1 MTKKGN
7 EFSLFLG
14 CTIPLKMPQLEK
26 AFRDVASI
34 LGVELKE
41 MEGVSCCPEPVSL
54 QSLNIDTWL
63 TLGARNLAI
72 AEKMGL
78 DVLTI
83 CSGCYETL
91 KTVSVLL
98 GEDPEHLKKI
108 NEILKKINYEYT
120 GKINVYHFVELFTQP
135 EWLEKMKNLTIKPL
149 DDLNLAV
156 HYGCHLVRP
165 SKIMR
170 FDHPEKPERIDL
182 ILQTLGANTIE
193 FATKLE
199 CCGYCAR
206 LQEEIGEKLVEDK
219 MTELCELEE
228 EVDALIA
235 VCPACVTQ
243 YDRKEK
249 IIARR
254 TGKELDIPVLYLPEI
269 MAIALGVALEDLSLS
284 TRSVKPNKLIEKLTT

>member
-1 MTKKGN
+1 M
-7 EFSLFLG
+7 ELALYLG
-14 CTIPLKMPQLEK
+14 CTIPLKMPHLEK
-26 AFRDVASI
+26 AFRDVAGI
-34 LGVELKE
+34 LDVKLKE

-54 QSLNIDTWL
+54 QSLNIDTWI

-78 DVLTI
+78 DILTI

-98 GEDPEHLKKI
+98 EEDEKYLEKI
-108 NEILKKINYEYT
+108 DAILKKINYHYT
-120 GKINVYHFVELFTQP
+120 GKTKVYHFVELFSQP
-135 EWLEKMKNLTIKPL
+135 EWLEKLKALTVKPL
-149 DDLNLAV
+149 DDLTLAV

-165 SKIMR
+165 SKIMQ
-170 FDHPEKPERIDL
+170 FDHPEKPEKIDI
-182 ILQTLGANTIE
+182 ILQALGANTID
-193 FATKLE
+193 FASKLE
-199 CCGYCAR
+199 CCGFCAR

-235 VCPACVTQ
+235 VCPACTTQ

-249 IIARR
+249 MISRK
-254 TGKELDIPVLYLPEI
+254 TGKKLDMPILYLAEI
-269 MAIALGVALEDLSLS
+269 MAVALGVDLQDLSLKN
-284 TRSVKPNKLIEKLTT
+284 RSVKPNKLIDKLTT

>member
-1 MTKKGN
+1 M
-7 EFSLFLG
+7 EFAMFLG
-14 CTIPLKMPQLEK
+14 CTIPLKLPHFEK
-26 AFRDVASI
+26 AFRQIASI
-34 LGVELKE
+34 LDVKLKE
-41 MEGVSCCPEPVSL
+41 MEGVSCCPEPVAM
-54 QSLNIDTWL
+54 QSLNIDTWM
-63 TLGARNLAI
+63 TLGARNLSI

-98 GEDPEHLKKI
+98 EEDKEYLEKI
-108 NEILKKINYEYT
+108 NGILKKINHSYT
-120 GKINVYHFVELFTQP
+120 GKTKVYHFVELFAEP
-135 EWLEKMKNLTIKPL
+135 EWLDKIKNLVVKPL

-170 FDHPEKPERIDL
+170 FDHPEKPEKIDL
-182 ILQTLGANTIE
+182 ILKTLGAKTID
-193 FATKLE
+193 FASKLE

-206 LQEEIGEKLVEDK
+206 LQDEIGEKLVEDK

-228 EVDALIA
+228 GVDALIA
-235 VCPACVTQ
+235 VCPACITQ

-249 IIARR
+249 LISRR
-254 TGKELDIPVLYLPEI
+254 TGTDLDIPVLYLPEI
-269 MAIALGVALEDLSLS
+269 MAIALGIEIEDLNLKK
-284 TRSVKPNKLIEKLTT
+284 RSVKPTKLIEKLTT

>member
-1 MTKKGN
+1 M
-7 EFSLFLG
+7 EYAFFLG
-14 CTIPLKMPQLEK
+14 CTIPLKLPHLEK

-34 LGVELKE
+34 LDVKLKE

-54 QSLNIDTWL
+54 QSLNIDTWM

-78 DVLTI
+78 DILTI

-98 GEDPEHLKKI
+98 EEDEKYLEKI
-108 NEILKKINYEYT
+108 NAILKKINYKYT
-120 GKINVYHFVELFTQP
+120 GKTKVYHFVELFSQP
-135 EWLEKMKNLTIKPL
+135 EWLNKIKELTVKPL

-156 HYGCHLVRP
+156 HYGCHLIRP
-165 SKIMR
+165 SKIMQ
-170 FDHPEKPERIDL
+170 FDHPEKPEKIDI
-182 ILQTLGANTIE
+182 ILEALGAKTVD

-199 CCGYCAR
+199 CCGFCAR
-206 LQEEIGEKLVEDK
+206 LQEEIGEKLVEEK
-219 MTELCELEE
+219 MTELCDLEE

-235 VCPACVTQ
+235 VCPACTTQ

-249 IIARR
+249 IIARK
-254 TGKELDIPVLYLPEI
+254 TGKKLDIPVLYLAEI
-269 MAIALGVALEDLSLS
+269 MAVALGVELEDLSLKQ
-284 TRSVKPNKLIEKLTT
+284 RSVKPNKLIEKLTT

>member
-1 MTKKGN
+1 M
-7 EFSLFLG
+7 EYALFLG
-14 CTIPLKMPQLEK
+14 CTIPLKLPHLEK

-34 LGVELKE
+34 LNVKLKE

-54 QSLNIDTWL
+54 QSLNIDTWM

-78 DVLTI
+78 NIMTI

-98 GEDPEHLKKI
+98 EEDEEYLAKI
-108 NEILKKINYEYT
+108 NEILKKINYKYT
-120 GKINVYHFVELFTQP
+120 GKTKVLHFVELFSQP
-135 EWLEKMKNLTIKPL
+135 EWLEKIKNILVKPL

-165 SKIMR
+165 SKIMQ
-170 FDHPEKPERIDL
+170 FDHPEKPEKIDI
-182 ILQTLGANTIE
+182 ILQALGAKTIE

-206 LQEEIGEKLVEDK
+206 LQDEIGEKLVEDK

-235 VCPACVTQ
+235 VCPACTTQ

-249 IIARR
+249 IISRKS
-254 TGKELDIPVLYLPEI
+254 GKDLDIPVLYLAEI
-269 MAIALGVALEDLSLS
+269 MAYAFGVDLQDLSLKN
-284 TRSVKPNKLIEKLTT
+284 RSVKPYKLINKLTT

>member
-1 MTKKGN
+1 M
-7 EFSLFLG
+7 EFAMFLG
-14 CTIPLKMPQLEK
+14 CTIPLKLPHFEK
-26 AFRDVASI
+26 AFRQVANI
-34 LGVELKE
+34 LNVKLKE
-41 MEGVSCCPEPVSL
+41 MEGVSCCPEPVAM
-54 QSLNIDTWL
+54 QSLNIDTWMA
-63 TLGARNLAI
+63 LGARNLSI

-98 GEDPEHLKKI
+98 EEDREYLEKI
-108 NEILKKINYEYT
+108 NSILKKINYSYT
-120 GKINVYHFVELFTQP
+120 GKTKVYHFVEIFAQP
-135 EWLEKMKNLTIKPL
+135 EWLNKIKNLVVKPL

-156 HYGCHLVRP
+156 HYGCHLIRP

-170 FDHPEKPERIDL
+170 FDHPEKPEKIDI
-182 ILQTLGANTIE
+182 ILETLGAKTID
-193 FATKLE
+193 FASKLE

-206 LQEEIGEKLVEDK
+206 LQDEIGEKLVEDK

-228 EVDALIA
+228 DVDALIA

-249 IIARR
+249 IISRR
-254 TGKELDIPVLYLPEI
+254 TGKDLDIPVLYLPEM
-269 MAIALGVALEDLSLS
+269 MAIALGIELEDLSLKN
-284 TRSVKPNKLIEKLTT
+284 RSVKPTKLIEKLTT

>member
-1 MTKKGN
+1 M
-7 EFSLFLG
+7 EYALFLG
-14 CTIPLKMPQLEK
+14 CTIPLKLPHLEK

-34 LGVELKE
+34 LNVKLKE

-54 QSLNIDTWL
+54 QSLNIDTWM

-78 DVLTI
+78 NIMTI

-98 GEDPEHLKKI
+98 KEDEEYLAKI
-108 NEILKKINYEYT
+108 NEILKKINYKYT
-120 GKINVYHFVELFTQP
+120 GKTKVFHFVELFSQP
-135 EWLEKMKNLTIKPL
+135 EWLEKIKNILVKPL
-149 DDLNLAV
+149 DDLNFAV
-156 HYGCHLVRP
+156 HYGCHLIRP
-165 SKIMR
+165 SKIMQ
-170 FDHPEKPERIDL
+170 FDHPEKPEKIDI
-182 ILQTLGANTIE
+182 ILQALGAKTIE

-206 LQEEIGEKLVEDK
+206 LQDEIGEKLVEDK

-235 VCPACVTQ
+235 VCPACITQ

-249 IIARR
+249 IISRKS
-254 TGKELDIPVLYLPEI
+254 GKDLDIPVLYLAEI
-269 MAIALGVALEDLSLS
+269 MAYALGVDLQDLSLKN
-284 TRSVKPNKLIEKLTT
+284 RSVKPYKLINKLTT

>member
-1 MTKKGN
+1 M
-7 EFSLFLG
+7 EYALFLG
-14 CTIPLKMPQLEK
+14 CTIPLKLPHLEK
-26 AFRDVASI
+26 AFRDVAGI
-34 LGVELKE
+34 LDLKLKE

-54 QSLNIDTWL
+54 QSLNIDTWMA
-63 TLGARNLAI
+63 LGARNLAI

-78 DVLTI
+78 DILTI

-98 GEDPEHLKKI
+98 EEDEKYLEKI
-108 NEILKKINYEYT
+108 NGILKKINYNYT
-120 GKINVYHFVELFTQP
+120 GKTKVYHFVELFSQP
-135 EWLEKMKNLTIKPL
+135 EWLDKLKELTVKPL

-165 SKIMR
+165 SKIMQ
-170 FDHPEKPERIDL
+170 FDHPEKPEKIDI
-182 ILQTLGANTIE
+182 ILEALGAKTVD

-206 LQEEIGEKLVEDK
+206 LQEEIGENLVEEK

-235 VCPACVTQ
+235 VCPACTTQ

-249 IIARR
+249 MIARK
-254 TGKELDIPVLYLPEI
+254 TGKELDIPVLYLAEI
-269 MAIALGVALEDLSLS
+269 MAIALGVELEDLNLKQ
-284 TRSVKPNKLIEKLTT
+284 RSVKPNKLIEKLTT

>member
-1 MTKKGN
+1 M
-7 EFSLFLG
+7 EYALFLG
-14 CTIPLKMPQLEK
+14 CTIPLKLPHLEK
-26 AFRDVASI
+26 AFRDVAGI
-34 LGVELKE
+34 LDVKLKE

-54 QSLNIDTWL
+54 QSLNMDTWV

-78 DVLTI
+78 NILTI

-98 GEDPEHLKKI
+98 AEDKEYLNKI
-108 NEILKKINYEYT
+108 NGILKKINYHYA
-120 GKINVYHFVELFTQP
+120 GKTKVFHFVELFSQP
-135 EWLEKMKNLTIKPL
+135 EWIDKLKSLTVRPL

-156 HYGCHLVRP
+156 HYGCHLIRP
-165 SKIMR
+165 SKIMQ
-170 FDHPEKPERIDL
+170 FDHPERPETIDRIL
-182 ILQTLGANTIE
+182 KALGAKTID
-193 FATKLE
+193 FASKLE

-206 LQEEIGEKLVEDK
+206 LQEEIGEHLVEQK

-235 VCPACVTQ
+235 VCPACTTQ

-249 IIARR
+249 IIARNKN
-254 TGKELDIPVLYLPEI
+254 KELDIPVLYLAEI
-269 MAIALGVALEDLSLS
+269 MAIALGVELEDLSL
-284 TRSVKPNKLIEKLTT
+284 TNRSVKPNKLIEKLTT

>member
-1 MTKKGN
+1 M
-7 EFSLFLG
+7 EYALFLG
-14 CTIPLKMPQLEK
+14 CTIPLKLPHLEK

-34 LGVELKE
+34 LNVKLKE

-54 QSLNIDTWL
+54 QSLNIDTWM

-78 DVLTI
+78 NIMTI

-98 GEDPEHLKKI
+98 EEDQEYLAKI
-108 NEILKKINYEYT
+108 NEILKKINYKYT
-120 GKINVYHFVELFTQP
+120 GKTKVFHFVELFSQP
-135 EWLEKMKNLTIKPL
+135 EWLEKMKNILVNPL

-165 SKIMR
+165 SKIMQ
-170 FDHPEKPERIDL
+170 FDHPEKPQKIDI
-182 ILQTLGANTIE
+182 ILQALGAKTIE
-193 FATKLE
+193 FANKLE

-206 LQEEIGEKLVEDK
+206 LQDEIGEKLVEDK

-235 VCPACVTQ
+235 VCPACTTQ

-249 IIARR
+249 IISRKS
-254 TGKELDIPVLYLPEI
+254 GKDLDIPVLYLAEI
-269 MAIALGVALEDLSLS
+269 MAYALGVDLQDLSLKK
-284 TRSVKPNKLIEKLTT
+284 RSVKPNKLIDKLTT

>member
-1 MTKKGN
+1 M
-7 EFSLFLG
+7 EFAMFLG
-14 CTIPLKMPQLEK
+14 CTIPLKLPHFEK
-26 AFRDVASI
+26 AFRQIASI
-34 LGVELKE
+34 LDVKLKE
-41 MEGVSCCPEPVSL
+41 MEGVSCCPEPVAM
-54 QSLNIDTWL
+54 QSLNIDTWM
-63 TLGARNLAI
+63 TLGARNLSI

-98 GEDPEHLKKI
+98 EEDREYLEKI
-108 NEILKKINYEYT
+108 NSILKKINYNYT
-120 GKINVYHFVELFTQP
+120 GKTKVYHFVEIFAQP
-135 EWLEKMKNLTIKPL
+135 EWLNKIKNLVVKPL

-156 HYGCHLVRP
+156 HYGCHLIRP

-170 FDHPEKPERIDL
+170 FDHPERPEKIDL
-182 ILQTLGANTIE
+182 ILETLGAKTID
-193 FATKLE
+193 FASKLE

-206 LQEEIGEKLVEDK
+206 LQDEIGEKLVEDK

-228 EVDALIA
+228 DVDALIA

-249 IIARR
+249 IISRR
-254 TGKELDIPVLYLPEI
+254 TGTDLDIPVLYLPEI
-269 MAIALGVALEDLSLS
+269 MAIALGIELEDLNLKN
-284 TRSVKPNKLIEKLTT
+284 RSVKPTKLIEKLTT

>member
-1 MTKKGN
+1 MKKELG
-7 EFSLFLG
+7 FFIG
-14 CTIPLKMPQLEK
+14 CTIPLKLPHLEK

-34 LGVELKE
+34 LDLKLRE

-54 QSLNIDTWL
+54 QSLNIDTWM

-78 DVLTI
+78 DILTI

-98 GEDPEHLKKI
+98 EEDEEYLKKI
-108 NEILKKINYEYT
+108 NAILNKINYNYT
-120 GKINVYHFVELFTQP
+120 GKTKVYHFVELFSQP
-135 EWLEKMKNLTIKPL
+135 EWLDKIKSLVVKPL

-165 SKIMR
+165 SKIMQ
-170 FDHPEKPERIDL
+170 FDHPEKPEKIDI
-182 ILQTLGANTIE
+182 ILQTLGAKTVD
-193 FATKLE
+193 FANKLE
-199 CCGYCAR
+199 CCGFCAR

-228 EVDALIA
+228 DVDGLVA
-235 VCPACVTQ
+235 VCPACTTQ

-249 IIARR
+249 IIARK
-254 TGKELDIPVLYLPEI
+254 TGKELDIPVLYLAEM
-269 MAIALGVALEDLSLS
+269 MAIALGVELEELSLKN
-284 TRSVKPNKLIEKLTT
+284 RSVKPNKLIEKLTT

>member
-1 MTKKGN
+1 M
-7 EFSLFLG
+7 EYALFLG
-14 CTIPLKMPQLEK
+14 CTIPLKLPHLEK
-26 AFRDVASI
+26 AFRDVAGI
-34 LGVELKE
+34 LDVKLKE

-54 QSLNIDTWL
+54 QSLNMDTWV

-78 DVLTI
+78 NILTI

-98 GEDPEHLKKI
+98 AEDKEYLDKI
-108 NEILKKINYEYT
+108 NGILKKIDYHYT
-120 GKINVYHFVELFTQP
+120 GKTKVFHFVELFSQP
-135 EWLEKMKNLTIKPL
+135 EWLDKLKSLTVRPL

-156 HYGCHLVRP
+156 HYGCHLIRP
-165 SKIMR
+165 SKIMQ
-170 FDHPEKPERIDL
+170 FDHPERPETIDL
-182 ILQTLGANTIE
+182 ILKALGAKTID

-206 LQEEIGEKLVEDK
+206 LQEEIGENLVEQK

-235 VCPACVTQ
+235 VCPACTTQ

-249 IIARR
+249 IIARNKN
-254 TGKELDIPVLYLPEI
+254 KELDIPVLYLAEI
-269 MAIALGVALEDLSLS
+269 MAIALGVELEDLSL
-284 TRSVKPNKLIEKLTT
+284 TNRSVKPKKLIEKLTT

>member
-1 MTKKGN
+1 M
-7 EFSLFLG
+7 EELALYLG
-14 CTIPLKMPQLEK
+14 CTIPLKMPHLEK
-26 AFRDVASI
+26 AFREVASI
-34 LGVELKE
+34 LDVKLKE

-54 QSLNIDTWL
+54 QSLNIDTWV

-78 DVLTI
+78 DILTI

-98 GEDPEHLKKI
+98 EEDEKYLEKI
-108 NEILKKINYEYT
+108 DGILKKINYNYK
-120 GKINVYHFVELFTQP
+120 GKTKVYHFVELFSRP
-135 EWLEKMKNLTIKPL
+135 EWLEKLKSLTVKPL
-149 DDLNLAV
+149 DNLTLAV

-170 FDHPEKPERIDL
+170 FDHPEKPEKIDV
-182 ILQTLGANTIE
+182 ILEALGAKTIE
-193 FATKLE
+193 FANKLE
-199 CCGYCAR
+199 CCGFCAR

-235 VCPACVTQ
+235 VCPACTTQ
-243 YDRKEK
+243 LDRKEK
-249 IIARR
+249 MVSRK
-254 TGKELDIPVLYLPEI
+254 TGKELDIPVLYLAEI
-269 MAIALGVALEDLSLS
+269 MAVALGVELQDLNLKN
-284 TRSVKPNKLIEKLTT
+284 RSVKPNKLIEKLTT

>member
-1 MTKKGN
+1 M
-7 EFSLFLG
+7 EYAFFLG
-14 CTIPLKMPQLEK
+14 CTIPLKLPHLEK

-34 LGVELKE
+34 LDVKLKE
-41 MEGVSCCPEPVSL
+41 MDGVSCCPEPVSL
-54 QSLNIDTWL
+54 QSLNIDTWM

-78 DVLTI
+78 DILTI

-98 GEDPEHLKKI
+98 EEDEKYLEKI
-108 NEILKKINYEYT
+108 NAILKKINYKYT
-120 GKINVYHFVELFTQP
+120 GKTKVYHFVEIFSQP
-135 EWLEKMKNLTIKPL
+135 EWLDKLKELAVKPL

-156 HYGCHLVRP
+156 HYGCHLIRP
-165 SKIMR
+165 SKIMQ
-170 FDHPEKPERIDL
+170 FDHPEKPEKIDL
-182 ILQTLGANTIE
+182 ILEALGAKTVD

-206 LQEEIGEKLVEDK
+206 LQEEIGENLVEEK

-235 VCPACVTQ
+235 VCPACTTQ
-243 YDRKEK
+243 IDRKEK
-249 IIARR
+249 IVARKK
-254 TGKELDIPVLYLPEI
+254 GKELDIPVLYLAEI
-269 MAIALGVALEDLSLS
+269 MAIALGVELEDLSLKQ
-284 TRSVKPNKLIEKLTT
+284 RSVKPNKLIEKLTT

>member
-1 MTKKGN
+1 MVDYA
-7 EFSLFLG
+7 FFLG
-14 CTIPLKMPQLEK
+14 CTIPLKLPHLEK
-26 AFRDVASI
+26 AFRDIASI
-34 LGVELKE
+34 LGIGLKE
-41 MEGVSCCPEPVSL
+41 MEGVSCCPEPVAL
-54 QSLNIDTWL
+54 QSLNVDTWM
-63 TLGARNLAI
+63 TLGARNLSI

-98 GEDPEHLKKI
+98 EEDPEYRKKI
-108 NEILKKINYEYT
+108 NEILGKINYNYK
-120 GKINVYHFVELFTQP
+120 GKTKVYHFVEIFSQP
-135 EWLEKMKNLTIKPL
+135 EWLEKIKSLMVKPL

-170 FDHPEKPERIDL
+170 FDHPEKPEKIDI
-182 ILQTLGANTIE
+182 ILEALGAKTVD

-206 LQEEIGEKLVEDK
+206 LQEEIGETLVEEK

-235 VCPACVTQ
+235 VCPACITQ

-249 IIARR
+249 IISRR
-254 TGKELDIPVLYLPEI
+254 SDKELDIPVLYLPEI
-269 MAIALGVALEDLSLS
+269 MAVALGVELEDLDLKK
-284 TRSVKPNKLIEKLTT
+284 RSVKPDKLIEKLTT

>member
-1 MTKKGN
+1 M
-7 EFSLFLG
+7 
-14 CTIPLKMPQLEK
+14 EK
-26 AFRDVASI
+26 AFRDVAGI
-34 LGVELKE
+34 LDVNLKE

-54 QSLNIDTWL
+54 QSLNMDTWV

-78 DVLTI
+78 NILTI

-98 GEDPEHLKKI
+98 AEDKEYLDKI
-108 NEILKKINYEYT
+108 NGILKKINYHYA
-120 GKINVYHFVELFTQP
+120 GKTKVFHFVELFSQP
-135 EWLEKMKNLTIKPL
+135 EWLEKLKSLTVRPL

-156 HYGCHLVRP
+156 HYGCHLIRP
-165 SKIMR
+165 SKIMQ
-170 FDHPEKPERIDL
+170 FDHPERPETIDL
-182 ILQTLGANTIE
+182 ILKALGAKTID

-206 LQEEIGEKLVEDK
+206 LQEEIGENLVEQK

-235 VCPACVTQ
+235 VCPACTTQ

-249 IIARR
+249 IIARNKN
-254 TGKELDIPVLYLPEI
+254 KELDIPVLYLAEI
-269 MAIALGVALEDLSLS
+269 MAIALGVELEDLSL
-284 TRSVKPNKLIEKLTT
+284 TNRSVKPKKLIEKLTT

>member
-1 MTKKGN
+1 M
-7 EFSLFLG
+7 EYALFLG
-14 CTIPLKMPQLEK
+14 CTIPLKLPHLEK
-26 AFRDVASI
+26 AFRDVAGI
-34 LGVELKE
+34 IDVKLKE

-54 QSLNIDTWL
+54 QSLNMDTWV

-78 DVLTI
+78 NILTI

-98 GEDPEHLKKI
+98 AEDKEYLNKI
-108 NEILKKINYEYT
+108 NGILKKINYHYA
-120 GKINVYHFVELFTQP
+120 GKTKVFHFVELFSQP
-135 EWLEKMKNLTIKPL
+135 EWIEKLKSLTVRPL

-156 HYGCHLVRP
+156 HYGCHLIRP
-165 SKIMR
+165 SKIMQ
-170 FDHPEKPERIDL
+170 FDHPERPETIDRIL
-182 ILQTLGANTIE
+182 KALGAKTID

-206 LQEEIGEKLVEDK
+206 LQDEIGEHLVEQK

-235 VCPACVTQ
+235 VCPACTTQ

-249 IIARR
+249 IIARNKN
-254 TGKELDIPVLYLPEI
+254 KELDIPVLYLAEI
-269 MAIALGVALEDLSLS
+269 MAIALGVELEDLSL
-284 TRSVKPNKLIEKLTT
+284 TNRSVKPKKLIEKLTT

>member
-1 MTKKGN
+1 M
-7 EFSLFLG
+7 EYALFLG
-14 CTIPLKMPQLEK
+14 CTIPLKLPHLEK
-26 AFRDVASI
+26 AFRDVAGI
-34 LGVELKE
+34 LGVKLKE

-54 QSLNIDTWL
+54 QSLNMDTWV

-78 DVLTI
+78 NILTI

-98 GEDPEHLKKI
+98 EEDEAYLKKI
-108 NEILKKINYEYT
+108 NGILKKINYSYK
-120 GKINVYHFVELFTQP
+120 GKTKVYHFVELFSQP
-135 EWLEKMKNLTIKPL
+135 DWLEKIKKLTLKPL

-156 HYGCHLVRP
+156 HYGCHLIRP
-165 SKIMR
+165 SKIMQ
-170 FDHPEKPERIDL
+170 FDHPEKPEKIDI
-182 ILQTLGANTIE
+182 ILEALGAKTVE
-193 FATKLE
+193 FANKLE

-235 VCPACVTQ
+235 VCPACTTQ

-254 TGKELDIPVLYLPEI
+254 TGKELDIPILYLAEI
-269 MAIALGVALEDLSLS
+269 MAVALGVDLQDLSLKN
-284 TRSVKPNKLIEKLTT
+284 RSVKPDKLIEKLTT

>member
-1 MTKKGN
+1 M
-7 EFSLFLG
+7 EFAMFLG
-14 CTIPLKMPQLEK
+14 CTIPLKLPHFEK
-26 AFRDVASI
+26 AFRQIASI
-34 LGVELKE
+34 LDVKLKE
-41 MEGVSCCPEPVSL
+41 MEGVSCCPEPVAM
-54 QSLNIDTWL
+54 QSLNIDTWMA
-63 TLGARNLAI
+63 LGARNLSI

-98 GEDPEHLKKI
+98 EEDREYLEKI
-108 NEILKKINYEYT
+108 NRILKKINHSYS
-120 GKINVYHFVELFTQP
+120 GKTKVYHFVELFTEP
-135 EWLEKMKNLTIKPL
+135 EWLDKIKSLVVKPL

-170 FDHPEKPERIDL
+170 FDHPERPEKIDI
-182 ILQTLGANTIE
+182 ILETLGAKTID
-193 FATKLE
+193 FANKLE

-206 LQEEIGEKLVEDK
+206 LQDEIGEKLVEDK

-228 EVDALIA
+228 DIDALIA

-249 IIARR
+249 IISRR
-254 TGKELDIPVLYLPEI
+254 TGKDLDIPVLYLPEM
-269 MAIALGVALEDLSLS
+269 MAVALGIELEDLNLKN
-284 TRSVKPNKLIEKLTT
+284 RSVKPTKLIEKLTT

>member
-1 MTKKGN
+1 MKD
-7 EFSLFLG
+7 FALFLG
-14 CTIPLKMPQLEK
+14 CTIPLKLPHLEK

-34 LGVELKE
+34 LGIGLKE

-54 QSLNIDTWL
+54 QSLNIDTWM
-63 TLGARNLAI
+63 TLGARNLSI

-83 CSGCYETL
+83 CSGCFETL

-98 GEDPEHLKKI
+98 EEDKNYLKKI
-108 NEILKKINYEYT
+108 NGILKKINYSYS
-120 GKINVYHFVELFTQP
+120 GKTKVYHFVEIFTQP
-135 EWLEKMKNLTIKPL
+135 EWLEKIKKMVVRPL

-156 HYGCHLVRP
+156 HYGCHLIRP
-165 SKIMR
+165 SKIMK
-170 FDHPEKPERIDL
+170 FDHPEKPEKIDL
-182 ILQTLGANTIE
+182 ILRTLGAKTVD

-206 LQEEIGEKLVEDK
+206 LQEEIGEELVEKK
-219 MTELCELEE
+219 MCELKDMGE

-235 VCPACVTQ
+235 VCPACITQ

-249 IIARR
+249 ILSRR
-254 TGKELDIPVLYLPEI
+254 TNKVLDIPVLYLPEI
-269 MAIALGVALEDLSLS
+269 MAIALGVEIQDLDLKQ
-284 TRSVKPNKLIEKLTT
+284 RSVKPDKLIEKLTT

>member
-1 MTKKGN
+1 M
-7 EFSLFLG
+7 EYAMFLG
-14 CTIPLKMPQLEK
+14 CTIPLKLPHFEK
-26 AFRDVASI
+26 AFRQIASI
-34 LGVELKE
+34 LDVKLKE
-41 MEGVSCCPEPVSL
+41 MEGVSCCPEPVAM
-54 QSLNIDTWL
+54 QSLNIDTWMA
-63 TLGARNLAI
+63 LGARNLSI

-98 GEDPEHLKKI
+98 EEDREYLEKI
-108 NEILKKINYEYT
+108 NGILKKINHRYT
-120 GKINVYHFVELFTQP
+120 GKTKVYHFVEIFAQP
-135 EWLEKMKNLTIKPL
+135 EWLNKIKNLVVKPL

-170 FDHPEKPERIDL
+170 FDHPEKPEKIDI
-182 ILQTLGANTIE
+182 ILETLGAKTID
-193 FATKLE
+193 FASKLE

-206 LQEEIGEKLVEDK
+206 LQDEIGEKLVEDK

-228 EVDALIA
+228 DVDALIA

-249 IIARR
+249 IISRR
-254 TGKELDIPVLYLPEI
+254 TGKDLDIPVLYLPEI
-269 MAIALGVALEDLSLS
+269 MAIALGIELEDLKLKN
-284 TRSVKPNKLIEKLTT
+284 RSVKPYKLIEKLTT

>member
-1 MTKKGN
+1 MK
-7 EFSLFLG
+7 ELALYLG
-14 CTIPLKMPQLEK
+14 CTIPLKLPHLEK

-34 LGVELKE
+34 LDLKLKE

-54 QSLNIDTWL
+54 QSLNIDTWV

-98 GEDPEHLKKI
+98 EEDEEYLKKI
-108 NEILKKINYEYT
+108 DGILKKINYNYT
-120 GKINVYHFVELFTQP
+120 GKTKVYHFVELFSQP
-135 EWLEKMKNLTIKPL
+135 EWLEKIEKILVKPL

-165 SKIMR
+165 SKIMQ
-170 FDHPEKPERIDL
+170 FDHPERPEKIDL
-182 ILQTLGANTIE
+182 ILKTLGAKTVE
-193 FATKLE
+193 FANKLE
-199 CCGYCAR
+199 CCGFCAR

-235 VCPACVTQ
+235 VCPACTTQ
-243 YDRKEK
+243 YDRKERM
-249 IIARR
+249 IARK
-254 TGKELDIPVLYLPEI
+254 TGKELDIPVLYLAEI
-269 MAIALGVALEDLSLS
+269 MAIALGVDLQDLSLS
-284 TRSVKPNKLIEKLTT
+284 NRSVRPKKLIDKLTT

>member
-1 MTKKGN
+1 M
-7 EFSLFLG
+7 EYAFFLG
-14 CTIPLKMPQLEK
+14 CTIPLKLPHLEK

-34 LGVELKE
+34 LDLKLKE
-41 MEGVSCCPEPVSL
+41 MDGVSCCPEPVSL
-54 QSLNIDTWL
+54 QSLNIDTWV

-98 GEDPEHLKKI
+98 EEDEEYLKKI
-108 NEILKKINYEYT
+108 NAILNKINYKYT
-120 GKINVYHFVELFTQP
+120 GKTKVYHFVEVFSQP
-135 EWLEKMKNLTIKPL
+135 EWLDKLKELAVKPL

-165 SKIMR
+165 SKIMQ
-170 FDHPEKPERIDL
+170 FDHPEKPEKIDL
-182 ILQTLGANTIE
+182 ILEALGAKTVD

-199 CCGYCAR
+199 CCGFCAR
-206 LQEEIGEKLVEDK
+206 LQEEIGENLVEEK

-235 VCPACVTQ
+235 VCPACTTQ

-249 IIARR
+249 IIARKK
-254 TGKELDIPVLYLPEI
+254 GKELDIPVLYLAEI
-269 MAIALGVALEDLSLS
+269 MAVALGVELEDLSLKQ
-284 TRSVKPNKLIEKLTT
+284 RSVKPNKLIEKLTT